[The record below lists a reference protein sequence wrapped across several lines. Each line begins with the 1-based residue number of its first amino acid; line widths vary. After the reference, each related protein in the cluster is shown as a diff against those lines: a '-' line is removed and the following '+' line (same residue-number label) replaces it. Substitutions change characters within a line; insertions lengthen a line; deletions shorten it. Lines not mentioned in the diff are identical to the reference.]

1 MPPNSS
7 DHSSD
12 PGEGSHRRLHDGDD
26 VRADDASIDE
36 PSPGRIDRETATWL
50 TISLFASILCH
61 LGIFGAVGLIG
72 QLDWSIR
79 ADMSWEVDDA
89 ELRQVGLGPADGND
103 AAPPPPPTKS
113 ESKASAKNKSTD
125 QEDENDPDEVSAPD
139 NETVD
144 KALAGELELD
154 DAATDET
161 TTDDDSNDTSDS
173 GAETAPTTPDE
184 ETPTADESNPESES
198 SDKTDGEKADFSA
211 EQLGRA
217 GPADLPRLENFA
229 PGNAKYTTLLRLD
242 RLRDTLYEDA
252 VANLFQSL
260 PDYRLLAESTDL
272 DPIDRLDSIFFAS
285 ARPQFIQHT
294 FLAVRHD
301 MTQDEVR
308 HAVDARYPDPPAW
321 STQHGLP
328 TRPLVPDG
336 HRFRDP
342 RHIVLADT
350 GLTLIS
356 RPEWMGRIAN
366 ALEQSDRRTDDS
378 AKKDSDETAR
388 PGSLIGGLRRIESV
402 ANRNDTI
409 ALVSAY
415 GLNLRLPGVGAIDG
429 FRGVR
434 LEIATP
440 DDPTVTIDMHF
451 HSQDAA
457 ASFTGRFGR
466 IRQSLVD
473 AIPLGSYLGIDTYI
487 DRLTAQR
494 HEDFVQIRASY
505 TPKEARRLAEL
516 LYNVIPRPPSLE
528 SLPTPELTT
537 SSNPPDAGSPTP
549 DTDSPPEN

>member
-7 DHSSD
+7 DNSSD
-12 PGEGSHRRLHDGDD
+12 SGDGSHRDPRDGDD
-26 VRADDASIDE
+26 VRSDDGSFDV
-36 PSPGRIDRETATWL
+36 PSPGRIDRETVIYL
-50 TISLFASILCH
+50 TISIFASILFH
-61 LGIFGAVGLIG
+61 LGVFGAIGLIG
-72 QLDWSIR
+72 QFDWSIR
-79 ADMSWEVDDA
+79 ADISWEVDDTK
-89 ELRQVGLGPADGND
+89 LRQVGLGPADGHD

-113 ESKASAKNKSTD
+113 ESQGSEEKESTEQDDKNAG
-125 QEDENDPDEVSAPD
+125 DEVSAPD
-139 NETVD
+139 NETMD

-154 DAATDET
+154 DTATEET
-161 TTDDDSNDTSDS
+161 TTDDDANETSDS
-173 GAETAPTTPDE
+173 GAEATPTTPDE
-184 ETPTADESNPESES
+184 ETPTADESNATSES
-198 SDKTDGEKADFSA
+198 ADDAEGGETDFTAK
-211 EQLGRA
+211 QLGRA

-242 RLRDTLYEDA
+242 RLRGTLYEDA

-272 DPIDRLDSIFFAS
+272 DPIERLDSIFFAS

-294 FLAVRHD
+294 FLAVRHR
-301 MTQDEVR
+301 MTQDEVQR
-308 HAVDARYPDPPAW
+308 AVDARYPDPPAW
-321 STQHGLP
+321 STQRGLP

-350 GLTLIS
+350 GLTLIA
-356 RPEWMGRIAN
+356 RPEWMERIAT
-366 ALEQSDRRTDDS
+366 ALEQSDRRTDESTRKNNDLADRS
-378 AKKDSDETAR
+378 
-388 PGSLIGGLRRIESV
+388 GSLIGGLRRIESV
-402 ANRNDTI
+402 ADQNETI

-434 LEIATP
+434 LEIANP
-440 DDPTVTIDMHF
+440 DNPTVTIDMHF

-466 IRQSLVD
+466 IRQSLLD

-505 TPKEARRLAEL
+505 TPEEARRLAEL

-528 SLPTPELTT
+528 SLPTTEPTT
-537 SSNPPDAGSPTP
+537 NSNPPDAGSPTP
-549 DTDSPPEN
+549 DTDSSPRN